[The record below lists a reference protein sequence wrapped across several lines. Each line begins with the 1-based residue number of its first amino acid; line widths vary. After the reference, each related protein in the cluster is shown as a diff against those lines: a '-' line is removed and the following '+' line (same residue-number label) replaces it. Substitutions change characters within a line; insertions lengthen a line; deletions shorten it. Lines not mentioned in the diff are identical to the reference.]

1 MPVALYP
8 GSFDPITNGHIDIAR
23 RASIIFPKVIVVVAD
38 NPQKHCLFTIDE
50 RVDMVQKALEKIH
63 TIEVVRYRGLI
74 VDCVDKYDARVIIRG
89 LRALSDFDYEFQMA
103 FTNRELN
110 SRADTVFLMPSVE
123 YTYLSSTMIRQIA
136 ELGGKVKGLL
146 PECVRKKLLEK
157 YGQNK
162 KNISQ

>member
-8 GSFDPITNGHIDIAR
+8 GSFDPITNGHIDIAM
-23 RASIIFPKVIVVVAD
+23 RASNIFLKVIVVVAD
-38 NPQKHCLFTIDE
+38 NPQKKCLFTIDE
-50 RVDMVQKALEKIH
+50 RVDMVQESLKQIKN
-63 TIEVVRYRGLI
+63 IEVVRFKGLI
-74 VDCVDKYDARVIIRG
+74 VDCVDKYDASVIIRG

-110 SRADTVFLMPSVE
+110 SKADTVFLMPSVE

-136 ELGGKVKGLL
+136 QLGGEVRGLL

-162 KNISQ
+162 K